1 MHKENKKK
9 NPIYY
14 SYVLKEI
21 VSLLN
26 IEHKSWE
33 EHLFSQKTVKLDDAI
48 ILLIALTPCCLY
60 FCS

>member
-26 IEHKSWE
+26 IEHNS
-33 EHLFSQKTVKLDDAI
+33 HGRNI
-48 ILLIALTPCCLY
+48 Y
-60 FCS
+60 FHRKR